1 MTVFITCCLVR
12 WHTRTVVSRQTVH
25 ESLIVVEAQAVRT
38 QRVELGCRET
48 ISQNSVN
55 YLTKISHMSNDRL
68 HTRHGLICLECTWL
82 GDGAG
87 VDLTVISPSHS
98 NGAAAFL
105 LGDVGGQD
113 AVAEHGVVQVQ
124 VAFLLFLHE
133 HADRCGSESS
143 VKRTGSRPEGRSVWR
158 TLTLASAFVL
168 RQDVAAAADARV
180 RAGSVL
186 AGAVGLAEAPVCG
199 AFIHVWKADK
209 HTLPSVSDLIRSPA
223 QWLKSSPMSGEKK
236 KIFSRSVSNAVAGV
250 SSSCNKCTFK
260 D

>member
-1 MTVFITCCLVR
+1 
-12 WHTRTVVSRQTVH
+12 
-25 ESLIVVEAQAVRT
+25 
-38 QRVELGCRET
+38 
-48 ISQNSVN
+48 
-55 YLTKISHMSNDRL
+55 MSNDLLRT
-68 HTRHGLICLECTWL
+68 HHGLICLEYTWL

-87 VDLTVISPSHS
+87 VDLAVISPSHS

-143 VKRTGSRPEGRSVWR
+143 VKTTGSCLEGRSVWR
-158 TLTLASAFVL
+158 TLTLAAAFIL
-168 RQDVAAAADARV
+168 RQDVTAVADARV

-186 AGAVGLAEAPVCG
+186 AGAVGLAEVPVCG
-199 AFIHVWKADK
+199 TFIHVWKADK
-209 HTLPSVSDLIRSPA
+209 HSVSDLIRA
-223 QWLKSSPMSGEKK
+223 QWPKSSPMSGEKNLL
-236 KIFSRSVSNAVAGV
+236 KIRQQRCCRSVQKV